1 MIRQYLEIKKNYQDA
16 ILFFRMGDF
25 YEMFFEDATTAS
37 GILEIALTSR
47 NKGDENAIPFCG
59 VPHHSATSYIARL
72 IQSGH
77 KVAICE
83 QVEDPAIAKGIVKR
97 EVVRVITPGL
107 VLETESLHAKTNNY
121 LASLCIHHDHIA
133 LSYVDISTGEMGL
146 SLFQDEAALFSEL
159 DRRDPREF
167 ITSAKDEN
175 HPLISKI
182 RRHYPGALHQLY
194 ESDEKVGEILAA
206 FSDSFRQC
214 WNTLALS
221 RLAPLAERAA
231 LRLLDYVRSTLKS
244 DVHHISELHWSEEVS
259 FLVLDAATVRNLE
272 LVRNL
277 QDGRSWGTLLD
288 VLDKTK
294 TSMGARKLKLWVLY
308 PLANEAEI
316 GSRQK
321 AIALLHENFQLRSQM
336 TQALTGIADL
346 ERLNSRISTGVAN
359 ARELFLLG
367 SSCRHLPDL
376 RECLEKLDSPFF
388 NQLCEHW
395 HNLSEITQAILSTL
409 REELPLSV
417 REGGMIREGVHSELD
432 ELRAILK
439 DGKSML
445 ARMEEQEKQRTGIS
459 TLKVRYNRVF
469 GYYIEVPQSK
479 SDKVPSDYVRKQ
491 TLVNAERFITPELKS
506 YEEKVLGAEERIR
519 QIEFEIFSSL
529 RAEVARETSGILK
542 MARKIAELD
551 ALLSLAVVAQE
562 NNYVCPEFV
571 AGNQLII
578 EEGRHPVLEKL
589 FPASRFVPND
599 VSLSEEECRVMIL
612 TGPNMAGKSTLLRQT
627 ALIAL
632 MAHMGSYVPAK
643 SVKISPL
650 DRIFTRIGASDNL
663 SKNQSTFWV
672 EMEETANILKSATSR
687 SLVVLDE
694 IGRGT
699 STYDGLSIAWA
710 IAEHLHDVIQA
721 KTIFATHYHELIA
734 LAENRQ
740 ALKNFSVAVKEWQ
753 GEILFLYKIVPG
765 GISQSYGIQVAALAG
780 IQAGVIARAREILSD
795 LQDKNFKVFKHSPDK
810 SAEQMPLFSSE
821 VNQRANASGEGV
833 APSALPME
841 GATRAPMI
849 DQLEFIRTLEVNNMT
864 PLEALQVLYDLQ
876 KKFGDPKK

>member
-1 MIRQYLEIKKNYQDA
+1 MPQNLPNLTPMIRQYLDIKKNYQDA

-47 NKGDENAIPFCG
+47 NKGEENSIPFCG
-59 VPHHSATSYIARL
+59 VPHHSATAYIARL

-83 QVEDPAIAKGIVKR
+83 QVEDPATAKGIVKR

-107 VLETESLHAKTNNY
+107 VLETESLNAKTHNY
-121 LASLCIHHDHIA
+121 LASLSLHHDAVA
-133 LSYVDISTGEMGL
+133 LAYIDISTGEMGL
-146 SLFQDEAALFSEL
+146 SVFHDEAALFSEL
-159 DRRDPREF
+159 DRREAREF
-167 ITSAKDEN
+167 LISSKDQS
-175 HPLISKI
+175 HPLILKI
-182 RRHYPGALHQLY
+182 RRHYPGALHQTY
-194 ESDEKVGEILAA
+194 ESDENKEEILSA
-206 FSDSFRQC
+206 FSETFRQA
-214 WNTLALS
+214 WNKLALS
-221 RLAPLAERAA
+221 QLAPLAERAA
-231 LRLLDYVRSTLKS
+231 LRLLDYVHSTLKS
-244 DVHHISELHWSEEVS
+244 NVHHLSEIHWSTESS

-277 QDGRSWGTLLD
+277 QDGRVWGTLLD

-308 PLANEAEI
+308 PLENEAQI
-316 GSRQK
+316 RARQQ
-321 AIALLHENFQLRSQM
+321 AIAQLLENFQVTRQISQ
-336 TQALTGIADL
+336 LLSGIADL
-346 ERLNSRISTGVAN
+346 ERLNSRVSTGVAN

-367 SSCRHLPDL
+367 NSLKQIPALKD
-376 RECLEKLDSPFF
+376 CLEKLVSPFF
-388 NQLCEHW
+388 Q
-395 HNLSEITQAILSTL
+395 SL
-409 REELPLSV
+409 RENWNDLSSLSMSVLNTLKDELPLSIK
-417 REGGMIREGVHSELD
+417 EGGLIQDGVHEELD
-432 ELRAILK
+432 ELRTVLL

-445 ARMEEQEKQRTGIS
+445 LRMEEEEKKRTGIS

-479 SDKVPSDYVRKQ
+479 SDKVPTDFIRKQ

-519 QIEFEIFSSL
+519 QIEFEIFSNL
-529 RAEVARETSGILK
+529 RAQVAEYSSEILK
-542 MARKIAELD
+542 MARKISDLD
-551 ALLSLAVVAQE
+551 ALLSLAIVAQE

-571 AGNQLII
+571 GGNVLNI

-589 FPASRFVPND
+589 FPSSRFVPND
-599 VSLSEEECRVMIL
+599 THLSEEECRIMIL
-612 TGPNMAGKSTLLRQT
+612 TGPNMAGKSTLLRQV

-672 EMEETANILKSATSR
+672 EMEETANILKSASKN

-710 IAEHLHDVIQA
+710 IAEYLHDEVKA
-721 KTIFATHYHELIA
+721 KTIFATHYHELIE
-734 LAENRQ
+734 LAEKKQ
-740 ALKNFSVAVKEWQ
+740 ALRNFSVAVKEWN
-753 GEILFLYKIVPG
+753 GEILFLYKIVAG
-765 GISQSYGIQVAALAG
+765 GISQSYGIQVASLAG
-780 IQAGVIARAREILSD
+780 IHPQVIMRAREILSE
-795 LQDKNFKVFKHSPDK
+795 LQNKHLQGSLPTLFQA
-810 SAEQMPLFSSE
+810 SEQIPLFSSQNE
-821 VNQRANASGEGV
+821 
-833 APSALPME
+833 
-841 GATRAPMI
+841 
-849 DQLEFIRTLEVNNMT
+849 DHLEFIRDLDVNGMT

-876 KKFGDPKK
+876 KKLVDSKK

>member
-1 MIRQYLEIKKNYQDA
+1 MINASSSNLTPMIRQYLDIKKNYQDA

-37 GILEIALTSR
+37 SLLEITLTSR
-47 NKGDENAIPFCG
+47 HKGEENVIPFCG

-72 IQSGH
+72 IQAGH

-83 QVEDPAIAKGIVKR
+83 QVEDPALAKGIVKR

-107 VLETESLHAKTNNY
+107 VLEHESLDAKVNNY
-121 LASLCIHHDHIA
+121 LASICIHHEKIA
-133 LSYVDISTGEMGL
+133 LALIDISTGEMGV
-146 SLFQDEAALFSEL
+146 SVFHEEASFFSEL
-159 DRRDPREF
+159 NRRDPKEF
-167 ITSAKDEN
+167 LISTKDQN
-175 HPLISKI
+175 HPIVLKL
-182 RRHYPGALHQLY
+182 RRHFPAALHQAY
-194 ESDEKVGEILAA
+194 ESDEKKEEILGA
-206 FSDSFRQC
+206 FSKSFRQS
-214 WNTLALS
+214 WDKLSLAS
-221 RLAPLAERAA
+221 LAPLAEHAS
-231 LRLLDYVRSTLKS
+231 LRLLDYVRGTLKS
-244 DVHHISELHWSEEVS
+244 DLNHLGEIHWSSEGS

-277 QDGRSWGTLLD
+277 QDGRVWGTLLD
-288 VLDKTK
+288 VLDKTT

-308 PLANEAEI
+308 PLASEGEI
-316 GSRQK
+316 RARQL
-321 AIALLHENFQLRSQM
+321 AIANLHEEFLLQGELVRNLV
-336 TQALTGIADL
+336 GIADL
-346 ERLNSRISTGVAN
+346 ERLSSRVSMGVAN
-359 ARELFLLG
+359 ARELYLLG
-367 SSCRHLPDL
+367 SSLQKISLL
-376 RECLEKLDSPFF
+376 RQTLEKLNSSFF
-388 NQLCEHW
+388 KALLEKWND
-395 HNLSEITQAILSTL
+395 LSSVSSKVLETLKEEI
-409 REELPLSV
+409 PLSV
-417 REGGMIREGVHSELD
+417 KEGGLIRSGIHPELD
-432 ELRAILK
+432 ELRVVLH

-445 ARMEEQEKQRTGIS
+445 ARMEQEEKTRTGIS

-479 SDKVPSDYVRKQ
+479 SDKVPQDYIRKQ

-519 QIEFEIFSSL
+519 QIEFEIFCDL
-529 RAEVARETSGILK
+529 RADVASHASEIMK
-542 MARKIAELD
+542 MARKISEID
-551 ALLSLAVVAQE
+551 ALLSLAGVAQE

-571 AGNQLII
+571 GGNQVVN

-589 FPASRFVPND
+589 FPSSRFVPKEVN
-599 VSLSEEECRVMIL
+599 LSEEECRVVIL
-612 TGPNMAGKSTLLRQT
+612 TGPNMAGKSTLLRQV

-672 EMEETANILKSATSR
+672 EMEETANILKSASQH

-710 IAEHLHDVIQA
+710 IAEYLHDVIKA
-721 KTIFATHYHELIA
+721 KTIFATHYHELIQ
-734 LAENRQ
+734 LAETKL
-740 ALKNFSVAVKEWQ
+740 ALKNFSVAVKEWN

-765 GISQSYGIQVAALAG
+765 GISQSYGIEVASLAG
-780 IQAGVIARAREILSD
+780 IHPQVTRRSREILNQ
-795 LQDKNFKVFKHSPDK
+795 LQDKTFEMTASHSKKASD
-810 SAEQMPLFSSE
+810 QIPLFSSLHE
-821 VNQRANASGEGV
+821 
-833 APSALPME
+833 
-841 GATRAPMI
+841 
-849 DQLEFIRTLEVNNMT
+849 DQLEFIRGLEVNGMT

-876 KKFGDPKK
+876 KKLGNSKK